1 MSTSSSDYDCG
12 LYNGHIQPFTHMQ
25 PLYPGLEHPLVYYA
39 QVERKQRNQAYEK
52 IKDNCFVKA
61 FRWYTQEHVPLS
73 KTESVTNKQELK
85 GFATWLDEKY
95 EEYLRSNQLMKQNDV
110 QINDP
115 VDKSSRQKLVKRKK
129 KFKSPWRR
137 RQKCLNKQNGDAIL
151 KTDKSIEIILKPKNL
166 SLSTSECCPKCN
178 RSNTTITIDINTP
191 STLKSKSESILYI
204 LNEKEIYV
212 VPSDEKRKLD
222 EMIQI
227 VDEVSLKK
235 GRTKT
240 KKSPQNDTSCQCSDL
255 LIKKVN
261 ASSQFSHTNVKPS
274 LCGCVETQIS
284 DRQIIS
290 VAKCPCTE
298 SNTKLKTIAKEEP
311 KMFPQ
316 KVDSNTVF
324 KKSVAVPDTN
334 TNVEPRKTSFSTK
347 TNIEK
352 KEPPFTVGK
361 IAQTSDHA
369 INLDEAIHQGCP
381 IFLKIVCTDKLR

>member
-1 MSTSSSDYDCG
+1 
-12 LYNGHIQPFTHMQ
+12 
-25 PLYPGLEHPLVYYA
+25 
-39 QVERKQRNQAYEK
+39 ERKQRNQAYEK

-115 VDKSSRQKLVKRKK
+115 VDK
-129 KFKSPWRR
+129 
-137 RQKCLNKQNGDAIL
+137 
-151 KTDKSIEIILKPKNL
+151 
-166 SLSTSECCPKCN
+166 CN

-227 VDEVSLKK
+227 VDEVNLKK

-255 LIKKVN
+255 LIEKVN

-316 KVDSNTVF
+316 KVDSNTVS